1 MYKWF
6 HKDVARLTSQ
16 LVLNYD
22 SAKNTLKKNNKNQI
36 IQSISTSVSRMHLQ
50 DSTRAVGSAHQ
61 EPHVFSF
68 HRAAHFRRLQIA
80 LSALLRTV
88 IKNKRQAPEEPILE
102 SLFVGLF
109 FLNKSSLWTRK
120 KPLWRLSNF
129 KKLGSQHAVVN

>member
-1 MYKWF
+1 MPL
-6 HKDVARLTSQ
+6 VQMISQ
-16 LVLNYD
+16 RCCKTHIPVSSKLRFCKKYL
-22 SAKNTLKKNNKNQI
+22 KKKNNKNQI

-109 FLNKSSLWTRK
+109 FLNKSSL
-120 KPLWRLSNF
+120 
-129 KKLGSQHAVVN
+129 